1 MKIYNYLKNEKYT
14 KTIVGILVFLI
25 IMIVAGM
32 FAVKAEDNKTRTGE
46 WTTQL
51 LYDTVNACYQGT
63 YKWILMANPALI
75 GSQPPPRTQRQMVQH
90 CFCVLDKLRNKFYVE
105 EYIEFVESE
114 LPIGQLFMKSAYEC
128 MEEFDTMRGIIILQ
142 DSLDNG
148 TKTDNGTIE
157 KLEVLP
163 AEPEGPEESSPDE
176 KPKDQQTILQG

>member
-75 GSQPPPRTQRQMVQH
+75 GSQPPPRTQRQIVQH

-114 LPIGQLFMKSAYEC
+114 SSIGQLFMKNAY
-128 MEEFDTMRGIIILQ
+128 
-142 DSLDNG
+142 
-148 TKTDNGTIE
+148 
-157 KLEVLP
+157 
-163 AEPEGPEESSPDE
+163 
-176 KPKDQQTILQG
+176 

>member
-114 LPIGQLFMKSAYEC
+114 SSIGQLFMKNAYEC

-176 KPKDQQTILQG
+176 KLKDQQTILQG